1 MLTRREL
8 LQGGAI
14 TLATSAFLRSET
26 LPDAYPLAGT
36 QPLTWEGSF
45 PERIMDGAHRY
56 VERKIAESVE
66 TRQKYWNRDLSS
78 RAAYEKSVEPNRSR
92 FLKQIGVVDARP
104 AVVMERFGD
113 DDNPSLVAEAEAFSV
128 HQVRWPTLENVTGEG
143 LLLEPKGAPAGY
155 VIALPDADQTPEQI
169 AGLTTGI
176 AAESQYARRL
186 AENGFEVLVPVLI
199 DRTSRWSGHADIQ
212 MTDESGRE
220 WIYRQAYHMGR
231 HIIGYEV
238 QKVLAAVD
246 WFCRKRKGA
255 GKIGV
260 AGYAEGGLIG
270 FYAAAADTRIDAALI
285 SGYFDT
291 RQQVWS
297 EPLCR
302 NVWALLHEF
311 GDAEIATLI
320 APRGLVVEYSE
331 VPNLT
336 GRRGNLRTPKF
347 ESVEAEFD
355 RVGSLTRPDFQP
367 RQLVRGE
374 GNTLIRFGSEKALQQ
389 FARQLGVN
397 LRPRDS
403 DEPAKDR
410 RRSFDPADRQKKQL
424 RELETFTQKLVRES
438 AHARRNFYLY
448 KVMPELQETTWYT
461 ELSHKIYSPDKF
473 IEASKW
479 YRQYFWEEI
488 LGKFEERLLPANPQT
503 RRIYDHPGWEGY
515 EVTLDVW
522 PEVIAYGILL
532 LPKDIKPGERRPVVV
547 CQHGLDSVP
556 RQVIEGNNAYHN
568 FAARLADQ
576 GFIVFAPF
584 NLYWGDDRYRWL
596 SRKANGVKAS
606 LFSFIIG
613 QHDQI
618 LRWLQTLPMVD
629 PKRIGFYGIS
639 YGGETAVRVPPILES
654 YCLSICSGD
663 FNSWTRKVAA
673 TDESFSFMYNKAQDS
688 WEMPYFNEGSNFDY
702 AEMTYLMTFRPFM
715 VERGRWDLTG
725 RDRWVAYEYAK
736 VERLYAQFGRADD
749 TEIEFFN
756 GGHTIYGQGTFRFL
770 HKHLNWPERKA

>member
-8 LQGGAI
+8 LQGGAL
-14 TLATSAFLRSET
+14 TLASSAFLRSET
-26 LPDAYPLAGT
+26 VPEAYALPGT

-45 PERIMDGAHRY
+45 PERIMDGAHRF
-56 VERKIAESVE
+56 VEQKIAESIE
-66 TRQKYWNRDLSS
+66 TRQQYWNRDLSS

-92 FLKQIGVVDARP
+92 FVKQIGVVDARP
-104 AVVMERFGD
+104 AVAMERFGD
-113 DDNPSLVAEAEAFSV
+113 DDNPSLVAETERYSV
-128 HQVRWPTLENVTGEG
+128 HQVRWPALENVTGEG
-143 LLLEPKGAPAGY
+143 LLLEPKGSPAGY

-169 AGLTTGI
+169 AGLASGI

-186 AENGFEVLVPVLI
+186 AENGFEVLIPVLI
-199 DRTSRWSGHADIQ
+199 DRTTRWSGHADIQ
-212 MTDESGRE
+212 MTDEPGRE

-255 GKIGV
+255 GKIGLV
-260 AGYAEGGLIG
+260 GYAEGGLIG
-270 FYAAAADTRIDAALI
+270 FYAAAADTRIDAALV

-297 EPLCR
+297 EPLYR

-320 APRGLVVEYSE
+320 APRGLVVEYSQ
-331 VPNLT
+331 VPNIT
-336 GRRGNLRTPKF
+336 GRRGDLRTPKF
-347 ESVEAEFD
+347 ESVEAEFE
-355 RVGSLTRPDFQP
+355 RIASLTRPDFQP
-367 RQLVRGE
+367 RQMVRGE
-374 GNTLIRFGSEKALQQ
+374 GNTPIRFGSEKALQQ
-389 FARQLGVN
+389 FARQLGVD
-397 LRPRDS
+397 LRTRLS
-403 DEPAKDR
+403 DRPLEDR
-410 RRSFDPADRQKKQL
+410 RRSFDPAERQKKQL

-438 AHARRNFYLY
+438 AHARRKFYLY
-448 KVMPELQETTWYT
+448 KVMPELQETEWYT
-461 ELSHKIYSPDKF
+461 EQTHETYSPDKF
-473 IEASKW
+473 IEACKW
-479 YRQYFWEEI
+479 YRRYFWEEI
-488 LGKFEERLLPANPQT
+488 LGKFEDPLLPANPRT
-503 RRIYDHPGWEGY
+503 RRIYDNPKWVGY
-515 EVTLDVW
+515 DVVLDVW
-522 PEVIAYGILL
+522 PDVSAWGILL
-532 LPKDIKPGERRPVVV
+532 LPKDMKPGEQRPVVV

-556 RQVIEGNNAYHN
+556 RQTIEEVKGYHK

-584 NLYWGDDRYRWL
+584 NLYWGDERYRWL

-673 TDESFSFMYNKAQDS
+673 TDESFSYMYNKAQDS
-688 WEMPYFNEGSNFDY
+688 WEMPYFNEGSTFDY
-702 AEMTYLMTFRPFM
+702 AEMTYLMTLRPFM

-736 VERLYAQFGRADD
+736 VERLYAEFGRADD

-770 HKHLNWPERKA
+770 HKHLNWPERKV